1 MHSAK
6 NTNVNHVNKKNI
18 KKEKKSKVYLTV
30 KQQRGRRPSALKATE
45 QRIEQGRDNERKEES
60 TNISRSC

>member
-18 KKEKKSKVYLTV
+18 KKEKNYKKF
-30 KQQRGRRPSALKATE
+30 
-45 QRIEQGRDNERKEES
+45 I
-60 TNISRSC
+60 